1 MKTSTHGPYE
11 VTLKENGCIIFI
23 SGLSTGDIVVCSKH
37 STGDRIDDNES
48 DKTTTATATA
58 TAPTRNHAKQG
69 EFELLQQFDGDQ
81 QKLNN

>member
-1 MKTSTHGPYE
+1 MHY
-11 VTLKENGCIIFI
+11 IYQWI
-23 SGLSTGDIVVCSKH
+23 TGDIVVCSKH

-48 DKTTTATATA
+48 DKTTTASNGNGNGNGNGADQKSCQ
-58 TAPTRNHAKQG
+58 TR